1 MKVLAK
7 LAAAAAIT
15 VSVFAVNTAFA
26 EEKIT
31 EFRIGILGGEN
42 AQDRLRANQCLADR
56 FEKLL
61 GVPVTLYPA
70 ADYAGTIEG
79 LKGGTLDYAEL
90 GASGYAAIYLADPKA
105 VEPIVTTKQIDGAT
119 GYYSVMVARADSGIE
134 TFDDLKGKRIG
145 FADPNSTSGYL
156 IPSVAF
162 DDMGLN
168 TKEYFASTQ
177 FSGGH
182 EQNVLA
188 VLNGDVDAGVTWASG
203 VGEWEDGYTS
213 GNLRKMVDKGM
224 VDMSDLVQVWQSPL
238 IPNGPM
244 VVRASLPQE
253 VKAKIKASLKEMVKD
268 DPKCFYSAQAGEYA
282 DYIDVDHSFYKTI
295 VEARRR
301 KIEAKKKGN

>member
-1 MKVLAK
+1 MKIIGKVAAALAVSTTL
-7 LAAAAAIT
+7 LAAPMAL
-15 VSVFAVNTAFA
+15 A

-42 AQDRLRANQCLADR
+42 EADRLRSNQCLVDR

-61 GVPVTLYPA
+61 GVPVKLFPA

-79 LKGGTLDYAEL
+79 LKGGNLDYAEL
-90 GASGYAAIYLADPKA
+90 GASGYSAVYLSAPDA
-105 VEPIVTTKQIDGAT
+105 VEPVLTTKQTDGAT
-119 GYYSVMVARADSGIE
+119 GYYSVLVARADSGIE
-134 TFDDLKGKRIG
+134 TLEDMKGKRMG

-156 IPSVAF
+156 VPSVAF

-168 TKEYFASTQ
+168 LKEYFASTQ

-188 VLNGDVDAGVTWASG
+188 VLNGDVDGGVTWASG
-203 VGEWEDGYTS
+203 VGEWEEGYTS

-238 IPNGPM
+238 IPNGPL
-244 VVRASLPQE
+244 VVRKSLPSD
-253 VKAKIKASLKEMVKD
+253 VKQKVVASLKSMVTD
-268 DPKCFYSAQAGEYA
+268 NTECFYSAQGGEYA
-282 DYIDVDHSFYKTI
+282 DFVEVNHDFYKTI

-301 KIEAKKKGN
+301 KIEAKKAN

>member
-1 MKVLAK
+1 MKFVAK
-7 LAAAAAIT
+7 LAVAAA
-15 VSVFAVNTAFA
+15 VSAAALSGSAAVAA
-26 EEKIT
+26 DKIT

-42 AQDRLRANQCLADR
+42 EADRLRSNQCLVDR

-61 GVPVTLYPA
+61 GVPVKLFPA

-79 LKGGTLDYAEL
+79 LKGGNLDYAEL
-90 GASGYAAIYLADPKA
+90 GASGYSAIYLADPKA
-105 VEPIVTTKQIDGAT
+105 VEPVLTTKQTDGAT

-134 TFDDLKGKRIG
+134 TLEDLKGKRLG

-168 TKEYFASTQ
+168 VKEYFASTQ

-188 VLNGDVDAGVTWASG
+188 VLNGDVDGGVTWASG
-203 VGEWEDGYTS
+203 VGEWEEGYTS

-224 VDMSDLVQVWQSPL
+224 VDMSDLVQIWQSPL
-238 IPNGPM
+238 IPNGPL
-244 VVRASLPQE
+244 VLRSSLPAD
-253 VKAKIKASLKEMVKD
+253 VKEKVIASLKAMVHD
-268 DPKCFYSAQAGEYA
+268 DTECFYSAQGGEYA
-282 DYIDVDHSFYKTI
+282 DFIDVDHSFYKTI

-301 KIEAKKKGN
+301 KIEAKKKAN

>member
-1 MKVLAK
+1 MKNTAKVAAALAVAATI
-7 LAAAAAIT
+7 LAASIAL
-15 VSVFAVNTAFA
+15 A

-42 AQDRLRANQCLADR
+42 EADRLRNNQCLADR

-61 GVPVTLYPA
+61 GVPVKLFPA

-79 LKGGTLDYAEL
+79 LKGGNLDYAEL
-90 GASGYAAIYLADPKA
+90 GASGYSAVYLSAPGA
-105 VEPIVTTKQIDGAT
+105 VEPVLTTKQTDGAT

-134 TFDDLKGKRIG
+134 CLEDMKGKRMG

-156 IPSVAF
+156 VPSVAF
-162 DDMGLN
+162 DEMGLDQR
-168 TKEYFASTQ
+168 EFFASTQ

-188 VLNGDVDAGVTWASG
+188 VLNGDVDGGVTWASG
-203 VGEWEDGYTS
+203 VGEWEEGYTS

-224 VDMSDLVQVWQSPL
+224 VDMSDLVQIWKSPL
-238 IPNGPM
+238 IPNGP
-244 VVRASLPQE
+244 VVLRKSLS
-253 VKAKIKASLKEMVKD
+253 ADIKQKVVASLKAMVSD
-268 DPKCFYSAQAGEYA
+268 DAECFYSAMHGQNAGFV
-282 DYIDVDHSFYKTI
+282 DVNHDFYKTI

-301 KIEAKKKGN
+301 KIEAKKAN

>member
-1 MKVLAK
+1 MKIIGKVAAALAVSTTL
-7 LAAAAAIT
+7 LAAPLAL
-15 VSVFAVNTAFA
+15 A

-42 AQDRLRANQCLADR
+42 EADRLRSNQCLADR

-61 GVPVTLYPA
+61 GVPVKLFPA

-79 LKGGTLDYAEL
+79 LKGGNLDYAEL
-90 GASGYAAIYLADPKA
+90 GASGYAAIYLSVPDA
-105 VEPIVTTKQIDGAT
+105 VEPVLTTKQSDGAT

-134 TFDDLKGKRIG
+134 TLEDMKGKRMG

-156 IPSVAF
+156 VPSVAF

-168 TKEYFASTQ
+168 PKEYFASTQ

-188 VLNGDVDAGVTWASG
+188 VLNGDVDGGVTWASG
-203 VGEWEDGYTS
+203 VGEWEEGYTS

-224 VDMSDLVQVWQSPL
+224 VDMSDLVQVWESPL
-238 IPNGPM
+238 IPNGPL
-244 VVRASLPQE
+244 VLRKSLPAD
-253 VKAKIKASLKEMVKD
+253 VKGKVVASLKAMVSD
-268 DPKCFYSAQAGEYA
+268 DTECFYSTMHGENAGFV
-282 DYIDVDHSFYKTI
+282 DVSHDFYTTI

-301 KIEAKKKGN
+301 KIEAKKAN